1 MYVDLRRLTLRRSVS
16 GTSRSQ
22 TPPRSS
28 SSYPNESSTPPQKS
42 RGFLST
48 PPRRTYHRFFSESS
62 STWGSHAE
70 VHVDDEDAVTLGED
84 EDEFGLPSLAGSY
97 GLKKKN
103 SAPATAPL
111 AKSISNPSNRS
122 ASGGPGSSLW
132 RADSGDISEER
143 GLPNYPTTKPTEG
156 KILRPQYRDIL
167 RGIASTK
174 FHSKLNLS
182 SFSDRSSQFSTS
194 YTSSSSSCGRYTE
207 RGRSSLGS
215 NNTNKQVQE
224 ITTVKFDI
232 SV

>member
-1 MYVDLRRLTLRRSVS
+1 VS
-16 GTSRSQ
+16 GSSRPQ

-28 SSYPNESSTPPQKS
+28 SNYPTESSTPPQKS

-97 GLKKKN
+97 GLKKKT

-111 AKSISNPSNRS
+111 AKSMSNSNNRS
-122 ASGGPGSSLW
+122 ASGGPGSNLW

-143 GLPNYPTTKPTEG
+143 GLPNYPTAKPTEG
-156 KILRPQYRDIL
+156 KILRPQYKDIL
-167 RGIASTK
+167 RGINPAK
-174 FHSKLNLS
+174 F
-182 SFSDRSSQFSTS
+182 RSQFH
-194 YTSSSSSCGRYTE
+194 RQLIP
-207 RGRSSLGS
+207 R
-215 NNTNKQVQE
+215 
-224 ITTVKFDI
+224 
-232 SV
+232 